1 MSDAIVVKY
10 CPVCNAQNPAVA
22 SFCSECDWDL
32 LNVPAETRRDLVSA
46 TPEEAEAVTAH
57 AETSQPEQPAQVAMF
72 PTPRTED
79 DLPTRRAVSAA
90 SGACVLEV
98 LENPALAF
106 TIRPGQT
113 VGRAAKAD
121 VVLTGVPN
129 LEYISRAHARFLQR
143 GEQWFVQY
151 VAEGNFIKVDG
162 EEYTGDDE
170 VALYDGSIIVLSLTS
185 FRIKI
190 T

>member
-46 TPEEAEAVTAH
+46 APEEGEAVTAQ
-57 AETSQPEQPAQVAMF
+57 AETWQPEPAVPSA
-72 PTPRTED
+72 PETED
-79 DLPTRRAVSAA
+79 DLPTKRAA
-90 SGACVLEV
+90 SGACILEV

-121 VVLTGVPN
+121 VVLVGVPN
-129 LEYISRAHARFLQR
+129 LEYISRTHARFLHR

-162 EEYTGDDE
+162 EEFTSDDE
-170 VALYDGSIIVLSLTS
+170 VALYDGSIVVLSLTS